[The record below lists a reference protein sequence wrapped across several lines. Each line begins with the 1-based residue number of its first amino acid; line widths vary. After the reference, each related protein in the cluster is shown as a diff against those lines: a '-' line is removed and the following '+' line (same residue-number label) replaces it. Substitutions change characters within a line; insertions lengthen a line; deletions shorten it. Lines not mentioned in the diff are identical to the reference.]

1 MNSNVSLFPLVA
13 AGLTAFTLV
22 ALLLVT
28 ADFALAEDLR
38 QPERA
43 GCSCPGG
50 ENKPAKPKLADLK
63 AQPEPLDENDEIAA
77 LESLQFALA
86 EVADGSSYVWH
97 RSHGRLSGLIKPTSS
112 FKDAGGNVCRHI
124 MVVLNGTDNT
134 RKTETVACRLSTGVW
149 KLDG

>member
-28 ADFALAEDLR
+28 ADFALAEDMR
-38 QPERA
+38 QPENA
-43 GCSCPGG
+43 GCSCPGN

-63 AQPEPLDENDEIAA
+63 AQPAPLDENDEIAA

-124 MVVLNGTDNT
+124 MVVLNGTGST
-134 RKTETVACRLSTGVW
+134 SKTETVACRLSTGVW